1 MATEPRRS
9 DRSEHAARW
18 VGTRLG
24 IDNSDDLRT
33 LSDAYSV
40 AFRYPAPLM
49 VRIADDMLADLREDI
64 GSRRTDRIVALGRDG
79 HSLAY
84 AMASLDRGFYKAHVS
99 NIVLSRA
106 LMENALQDLEN
117 RHGRDFSDV
126 HGYRRVAS
134 KVDPVDTIGGFQS
147 LTNYLTSNGV
157 PVGRAG
163 SRVTLFD
170 TSFKGTV
177 QELLTA
183 AYPET
188 RFNGRY
194 AFLGESPHD
203 PHPGSKRGY
212 EVHLSAAETR
222 GGLPLK
228 VLPADESKTF
238 GHQLAI
244 NSIEEQLNG
253 PMSSAVRIG
262 ADGPEQT
269 GQRNEPGLTT
279 GLSEGRISP
288 RLRDPE
294 VREGVKVINLMAV
307 TDCAMHAAF
316 LRDSGRDYR
325 PYLESGAQRYRA
337 EIRAWISGVETDP
350 RLKEFLDSFVHRG
363 DKHHVE
369 LLQRTLAKAKMS
381 LSDSAPIW
389 AAYDRCGS
397 DDDKRVFVQNVLN
410 SAPGVQGSARPDGGR
425 DGWHTGRRGSSRRL
439 DGPGG
444 PGREL

>member
-1 MATEPRRS
+1 
-9 DRSEHAARW
+9 
-18 VGTRLG
+18 
-24 IDNSDDLRT
+24 
-33 LSDAYSV
+33 
-40 AFRYPAPLM
+40 
-49 VRIADDMLADLREDI
+49 
-64 GSRRTDRIVALGRDG
+64 
-79 HSLAY
+79 
-84 AMASLDRGFYKAHVS
+84 
-99 NIVLSRA
+99 
-106 LMENALQDLEN
+106 
-117 RHGRDFSDV
+117 
-126 HGYRRVAS
+126 
-134 KVDPVDTIGGFQS
+134 
-147 LTNYLTSNGV
+147 
-157 PVGRAG
+157 
-163 SRVTLFD
+163 VTLFD

-203 PHPGSKRGY
+203 PHPGSKQGY

-288 RLRDPE
+288 RLRDPV
-294 VREGVKVINLMAV
+294 VREGVKAINLVAV
-307 TDCAMHAAF
+307 MDCASQAAAV
-316 LRDSGRDYR
+316 RDSGRNYR
-325 PYLESGAQRYRA
+325 SWLESGSGRYRS
-337 EIRAWISGVETDP
+337 EIRAWIGGSGTDP

-369 LLQRTLAKAKMS
+369 LLQRTLAKAKI
-381 LSDSAPIW
+381 SADDRAQVW

-410 SAPGVQGSARPDGGR
+410 SAPGVQGSAQPGGGSDGR
-425 DGWHTGRRGSSRRL
+425 HAGRRGPHRRM
-439 DGPGG
+439 DGPGQ
-444 PGREL
+444 PGRQL